1 MAQSEWIKRLANR
14 VIEILESSGKP
25 ISRETYES
33 RAFTEALKK
42 AALEQR
48 IDIFTDNATRIYARN
63 TVKESVKALL
73 RYRNR
78 KQAEA
83 RRHRPITDGI
93 TAPAKGWLENAL
105 PPGDRD

>member
-14 VIEILESSGKP
+14 VIEILESGGES
-25 ISRETYES
+25 ISRETYEN

-48 IDIFTDNATRIYARN
+48 IDIVTDSAKRIYARN
-63 TVKESVKALL
+63 AVKESVKAML

-78 KQAEA
+78 KQAET
-83 RRHRPITDGI
+83 RCHRPITAGI
-93 TAPAKGWLENAL
+93 AAPAKGWLENTL